1 MKFSKIAFFFI
12 SFVFLNNIFINSFI
26 SLNFTYINKK
36 TGKPIIN
43 SGSAEEYLESL
54 ITNPIYTNLTIN
66 NKEIQFHITMD
77 RFLSY
82 ISEKTLK
89 EIDPIAADEKNEKGN
104 LYSLDYVGI
113 SRAVYSNSSFSF
125 QTNGSEYMN
134 SYKLSFFMSK
144 KMINNTKEI
153 KEYCYASENE
163 EIGFNIN
170 RGNKLYKVVVEYNP
184 WDDDYR
190 EDDDYY
196 DYSTDEDDKEPKI
209 LKNDGYYM
217 EENTNLITQLKA
229 QKLISSYAF
238 FIKYNKNSESGQ
250 IIIGT
255 LPHQFDS
262 NTFNENYYSAN
273 YIDIDD
279 DLPNW
284 KKKFDSI
291 KYGETEIN
299 SYSQKVDFSIDSGFI
314 MTSKTN
320 KDFFDENFFKNDK
333 YKNYCNEELIGD
345 YYIKY
350 CQKEVIKEFK
360 NLTFNFAS
368 LQNDKIDKLE
378 FDYKDLFIKANESED
393 RYYFQIVFQTGYI
406 QWVLGRPLFKKY
418 QMVFDQNKKIFGFYS
433 QTGKDNSNGNGSG
446 NGNGNPNEDDSKN
459 STAWIIVIVL
469 SIVLACIIGIG
480 IFCFLKFKSEKRKK
494 KANELIDDNYEYP
507 SQENKGQEDGGIN

>member
-1 MKFSKIAFFFI
+1 MKFSTITFFFI
-12 SFVFLNNIFINSFI
+12 SLAFLNNIYINSFI

-36 TGKPIIN
+36 TGKPIIS

-54 ITNPIYTNLTIN
+54 ITNPIYTNLTVN

-89 EIDPIAADEKNEKGN
+89 KIDPIAADEKNEKGN

-113 SRAVYSNSSFSF
+113 SRAVYTNSSFSF
-125 QTNGSEYMN
+125 HANGSEDMN
-134 SYKLSFFMSK
+134 SFKLSFFMSK
-144 KMINNTKEI
+144 KMINDTKEI

-170 RGNKLYKVVVEYNP
+170 RGNKLSKVVVEYNP
-184 WDDDYR
+184 EDDDYR

-196 DYSTDEDDKEPKI
+196 DYSTDDQEDKEPKI

-217 EENTNLITQLKA
+217 EESTNLITQLKA

-238 FIKYNKNSESGQ
+238 FIKYNKNNESGQ
-250 IIIGT
+250 IIIGS
-255 LPHQFDS
+255 LPHQYDS
-262 NTFNENYYSAN
+262 NNFKEDYYSAN
-273 YIDIDD
+273 YIDIDDD

-291 KYGETEIN
+291 KYGVTDIN
-299 SYSQKVDFSIDSGFI
+299 SFYKKVEFSIDSGFI
-314 MTSKTN
+314 LTSKAN
-320 KDFFDENFFKNDK
+320 KDFFDEKFFKNEK
-333 YKNYCNEELIGD
+333 YKNYCNEELIGN

-350 CQKEVIKEFK
+350 CKESVIKEFK
-360 NLTFNFAS
+360 NLTFNFVS
-368 LQNDKIDKLE
+368 LQNDNLEKLE
-378 FDYKDLFIKANESED
+378 FDYKDLFIKPNENDD

-418 QMVFDQNKKIFGFYS
+418 QMVFDQNKKIFGFYN
-433 QTGKDNSNGNGSG
+433 QTG
-446 NGNGNPNEDDSKN
+446 NGNGNDDEKDDKI
-459 STAWIIVIVL
+459 STAWILVIILGIILVF
-469 SIVLACIIGIG
+469 IIGVG
-480 IFCFLKFKSEKRKK
+480 VFCFLKYKSENRKK
-494 KANELIDDNYEYP
+494 KANELLDDNYEYNP
-507 SQENKGQEDGGIN
+507 SGENKEQDGKIN